1 MAGPLS
7 KARVGHPGAKASGKR
22 KGKQQIRTTQKSEK
36 HLALR
41 NGRILNDQDDDR
53 AWMDW

>member
-41 NGRILNDQDDDR
+41 NGRILNDQDDER